1 MNIEKTFKSLVIF
14 YALFFCVSTFILW
27 DSSVETFL
35 YGETFTETHLKIF
48 SAFPESYQT
57 ASNGVPAL
65 FVLGLM
71 IIILITS
78 YRLYKFKS
86 YAREL
91 FIIFLLLSYF
101 YSFFLIYFLI
111 ENPIHLNFYT
121 EPEDWA
127 STLSK
132 LMEGAILVFMYFTSI
147 KDKFN

>member
-14 YALFFCVSTFILW
+14 YALFFCISTFVLW

-35 YGETFTETHLKIF
+35 YGETFTETYLKIF

-57 ASNGVPAL
+57 GSNGIPAL
-65 FVLGLM
+65 IALGLM
-71 IIILITS
+71 IIILITA

-91 FIIFLLLSYF
+91 FIIFLLLAYF
-101 YSFFLIYFLI
+101 FSFFLEYFLI
-111 ENPIHLNFYT
+111 ENPIHLTLYT
-121 EPEDWA
+121 EPENWA
-127 STLSK
+127 YTLSTM
-132 LMEGAILVFMYFTSI
+132 MEGAMLVFMYFTTI